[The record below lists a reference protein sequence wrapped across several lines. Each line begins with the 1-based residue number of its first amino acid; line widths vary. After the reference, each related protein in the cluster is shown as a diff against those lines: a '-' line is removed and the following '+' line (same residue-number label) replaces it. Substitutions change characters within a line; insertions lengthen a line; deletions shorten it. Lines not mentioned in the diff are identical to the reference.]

1 MLETLDYLKA
11 GYPIIWIQEKDEES
25 AIKQL
30 KHIAKNGK
38 TKTSGALQLN
48 VWSCTD
54 GIKEYDISEYGSK
67 CG

>member
-25 AIKQL
+25 VIKQL

-38 TKTSGALQLN
+38 TIGFVCEIFHLN
-48 VWSCTD
+48 
-54 GIKEYDISEYGSK
+54 
-67 CG
+67 